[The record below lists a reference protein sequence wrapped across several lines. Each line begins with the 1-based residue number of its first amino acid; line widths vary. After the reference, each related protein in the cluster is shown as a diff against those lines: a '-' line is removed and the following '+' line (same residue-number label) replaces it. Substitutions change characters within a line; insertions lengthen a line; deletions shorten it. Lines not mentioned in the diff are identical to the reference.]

1 MEQALSIA
9 AAVAGWKRVIETLNC
24 ASVAANYTLPYSD
37 ITYCWFGGKRT
48 MPSLVLGAFSGRSR
62 ASTSER
68 RVWWLYLVRSCIPA
82 ISVDVG
88 KNAVCW
94 YWPNLRST
102 NRQEVFCYYCSLLY
116 TKWKREIQN
125 KWLTKCS
132 SDNKIEM
139 FSIHAR
145 TVLFTRSFPSS

>member
-1 MEQALSIA
+1 
-9 AAVAGWKRVIETLNC
+9 
-24 ASVAANYTLPYSD
+24 
-37 ITYCWFGGKRT
+37 

-94 YWPNLRST
+94 Y
-102 NRQEVFCYYCSLLY
+102 
-116 TKWKREIQN
+116 
-125 KWLTKCS
+125 
-132 SDNKIEM
+132 
-139 FSIHAR
+139 
-145 TVLFTRSFPSS
+145 